1 MAPKSPPSP
10 TLSQLPPVPSSPTYS
25 YASTANPNLS
35 QFNLPLPPPP
45 KQAHAV
51 LTKHDL
57 EASQAAYADLVS
69 SAKAFRL
76 ALTSLSTAASA
87 FGSALES
94 CARLKEARAEQIV
107 SAPSDRGGSPVQGA
121 QGQGGGPP
129 PLLMANGFTS
139 AAQGTTKSTC
149 TADTLLTVAGL
160 QHLVANHQHILSET
174 VYRSFEVPLLHELDK
189 WRGAVEDEEESYASA
204 VSVQSKE
211 IRRLEKEGMKL
222 HKQRR
227 RDVAKFRSHL
237 VELTTKLDGLTTLHG
252 EHSRTLL
259 RESQDTSARIVEASC
274 SLVRAEIDIF
284 ESMAR
289 KGWTGGGLEDVLEQG
304 QDLFASEDVIPDR
317 TVGHSDGRFG
327 GTGGN
332 IVAGGAGDGGIAS
345 GGAGEGSKLFS
356 ILPPRSILADTT
368 GGGREDT
375 LRLVGNHHQARRGTE
390 DLGYE
395 TNQYSQQSLA
405 GAIHSPDNQSTIVY
419 SPRTPPRDKDTESVF
434 SSEVFNRP
442 RGPRP
447 FSPQPQPLALNP
459 KSLFGTSD
467 SPSPTGGPRQNDEG
481 EQDPLF
487 SPLGNQSLTL
497 PLPGSHATANGGD
510 DEDDEAL
517 ISPWRD
523 QIPYRFHPPTEPDEE
538 QQQHQQQQHEIRPRS
553 NQSSSKRSSYSGR
566 LSISLGINRSL
577 TSSSLQRLQHSSA
590 ASTSALPSEEHELRD
605 GSWSYSGRPGSAGG
619 LMSFVSASRM
629 DVATGSSNDDQYQS
643 QDEYTIHNNYEKNGD
658 NGEREEENDITPT
671 ITPMTPPRQTATAT
685 AS

>member
-57 EASQAAYADLVS
+57 EASQAAYADLLS

-107 SAPSDRGGSPVQGA
+107 SDPPNRGGSPVQGG

-129 PLLMANGFTS
+129 PLLINNSFIS

-274 SLVRAEIDIF
+274 SLVRAEVDIF
-284 ESMAR
+284 ESLAR

-332 IVAGGAGDGGIAS
+332 IVAGGAGDDGIAS
-345 GGAGEGSKLFS
+345 GGAGGGSKLFS

-375 LRLVGNHHQARRGTE
+375 LRL
-390 DLGYE
+390 
-395 TNQYSQQSLA
+395 SLA
-405 GAIHSPDNQSTIVY
+405 GAIHSPDNQSTIAY

-434 SSEVFNRP
+434 SSEGLNRP

-459 KSLFGTSD
+459 KSLFGASD
-467 SPSPTGGPRQNDEG
+467 PPSPTTGSRLNDEE
-481 EQDPLF
+481 EQDALF
-487 SPLGNQSLTL
+487 SPLGAQSLTL
-497 PLPGSHATANGGD
+497 PLPGSHSNGNDGD

-517 ISPWRD
+517 VSPWRD
-523 QIPYRFHPPTEPDEE
+523 QIPYRFHPPAEPDEE
-538 QQQHQQQQHEIRPRS
+538 QQQQQQHQETIRPRS

-577 TSSSLQRLQHSSA
+577 TSSSLQRLQHPSA

-619 LMSFVSASRM
+619 MLSFVSASRM
-629 DVATGSSNDDQYQS
+629 DVANGTSSNNDDHQYQS
-643 QDEYTIHNNYEKNGD
+643 QDEYTIHGSSNEKNGD
-658 NGEREEENDITPT
+658 HHNDERERDQEGEENDITPT
-671 ITPMTPPRQTATAT
+671 ITPMTPPTQTATAT
-685 AS
+685 ATAS